1 MKEIYLIY
9 DNLENGE
16 FRYANASNLVRSNV
30 SLRGYF
36 YYLTTKNKK
45 DFEKYGIFFKKISP
59 NEIFNTTGRTFI
71 YPISTRSLK
80 TYQKDEFNK
89 SILDYINPI
98 SLDLIQNR
106 RATLMIDFEEGFS
119 SDELGFGYLEK
130 LLTDKC
136 IPLDKVYF
144 LFSNLKSRG
153 RYSFN
158 TVILPF
164 GWLKKAKKTEYLEYL
179 SFNDVHENLEN
190 KKYNF
195 LCYNQIIRSH
205 RLLLLFFLFKN
216 NLINDNLISFDKVS
230 KEELEKYTGFSNNLL
245 AKNKSLIDNIER
257 KTPLILDQSDFS
269 KNFVSVPDVIEHY
282 NQSYFSIV
290 TETLA
295 QNDSIFFSEKI
306 FKPILM
312 YQPFFL
318 LGCPGSLEKLKEY
331 GFQTFNRWWDESYD
345 LELNLTKRILKI
357 LKEVKRFSILREE
370 QKKRIILE
378 MKPVLEHNRK
388 VYYSNSKLIIDEM
401 AKMFLNL

>member
-195 LCYNQIIRSH
+195 LFYNQIIRSH
-205 RLLLLFFLFKN
+205 RILLLFFFSKN
-216 NLINDNLISFDKVS
+216 NLI
-230 KEELEKYTGFSNNLL
+230 
-245 AKNKSLIDNIER
+245 
-257 KTPLILDQSDFS
+257 
-269 KNFVSVPDVIEHY
+269 
-282 NQSYFSIV
+282 
-290 TETLA
+290 
-295 QNDSIFFSEKI
+295 
-306 FKPILM
+306 
-312 YQPFFL
+312 
-318 LGCPGSLEKLKEY
+318 
-331 GFQTFNRWWDESYD
+331 
-345 LELNLTKRILKI
+345 
-357 LKEVKRFSILREE
+357 
-370 QKKRIILE
+370 
-378 MKPVLEHNRK
+378 
-388 VYYSNSKLIIDEM
+388 
-401 AKMFLNL
+401 